1 MFLDLIPTSMD
12 QLEAYYSDE
21 LEAPIAFDSPP
32 VTLALLD
39 DVAEAV
45 VPGDTYHYPIDL
57 DGEDED
63 DILEELELEKAK
75 QKKILQAY
83 NFSLDGE
90 EVVYEEKET
99 TPLWDRN
106 RKRKRETIEAQG
118 ELPEILGTSGPLVG
132 TEPFADE
139 ETSTQFGQ
147 GGHSL
152 LCLRSSTDGH
162 SEVKREPQ
170 STWGDSSDSDTLL
183 YKTEPQVFESQSSW
197 EELYNFDNIPGL
209 PQTLPQVVCESPS
222 SWGEVSTNYDPA
234 VKEALPQ
241 VPSLQSSLVDAD
253 VLPSRSASPR
263 KSEELALK
271 AVIEVLDS
279 NHRGF
284 AAFCMIL
291 DASLSI

>member
-12 QLEAYYSDE
+12 QLEAYYSDV
-21 LEAPIAFDSPP
+21 LEEPIVLDSSP

-39 DVAEAV
+39 DFAEVV
-45 VPGDTYHYPIDL
+45 VPGDTYQYPIDL

-63 DILEELELEKAK
+63 DIIEGLEFEKPK
-75 QKKILQAY
+75 QKDILQAF
-83 NFSLDGE
+83 NFFLDGE
-90 EVVYEEKET
+90 EVVYEKET

-118 ELPEILGTSGPLVG
+118 EFPEILGTSDPLVG
-132 TEPFADE
+132 TDPFADE

-147 GGHSL
+147 GCHSL

-170 STWGDSSDSDTLL
+170 STWGESTDSDTLL
-183 YKTEPQVFESQSSW
+183 YKTEPQVCESLSSW
-197 EELYNFDNIPGL
+197 GELYNFDNIPGL
-209 PQTLPQVVCESPS
+209 PETLPVCESQD
-222 SWGEVSTNYDPA
+222 SWGKVSTNYDPA
-234 VKEALPQ
+234 VKEALPH
-241 VPSLQSSLVDAD
+241 VPSSQSSLVDAD

-291 DASLSI
+291 DSSLSI

>member
-12 QLEAYYSDE
+12 QLEGYYSDE
-21 LEAPIAFDSPP
+21 LEAPIVFDSSPI
-32 VTLALLD
+32 TLALLD

-57 DGEDED
+57 DVEDED
-63 DILEELELEKAK
+63 DIIEEFELE

-118 ELPEILGTSGPLVG
+118 ELPEIFRTSDPLVG

-147 GGHSL
+147 GRHSL

-170 STWGDSSDSDTLL
+170 STWGESSDSDTLL
-183 YKTEPQVFESQSSW
+183 YKIEPQVCESPSSLG
-197 EELYNFDNIPGL
+197 ELFNFDNIPGL
-209 PQTLPQVVCESPS
+209 PPHLVCESQS

-234 VKEALPQ
+234 VKEALPH
-241 VPSLQSSLVDAD
+241 VPSSQGSLVDAD
-253 VLPSRSASPR
+253 VLPSRFASPR

-291 DASLSI
+291 DSSFSI